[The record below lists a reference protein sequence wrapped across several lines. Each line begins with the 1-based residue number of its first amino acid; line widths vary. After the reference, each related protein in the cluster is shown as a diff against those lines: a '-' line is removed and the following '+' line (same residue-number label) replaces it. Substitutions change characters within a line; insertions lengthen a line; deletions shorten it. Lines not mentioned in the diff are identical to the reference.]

1 MFLSYSTFI
10 SKLNNYKILYISQ
23 LGFKSKKE
31 EDQFIKIIDKNN
43 FKNWHKKYVHTSL
56 LYKYKQKYYSTL

>member
-31 EDQFIKIIDKNN
+31 EDQFIKIIDNN
-43 FKNWHKKYVHTSL
+43 YFKNWHKNMFIHLYYININKNIIL
-56 LYKYKQKYYSTL
+56 LL